1 MRSLSRYGAAMC
13 AALVGVGIAHIA
25 HHRSTLVAP
34 TSTHGPLCG
43 ADSMPCGAALDGTP
57 AGAGTDPCSRA
68 ELPLP
73 RSNDFLEDKALVLL
87 HMFDEMHC
95 AIALQ
100 ARVMTRTSPRE
111 GTGRDLRGF

>member
-1 MRSLSRYGAAMC
+1 
-13 AALVGVGIAHIA
+13 
-25 HHRSTLVAP
+25 
-34 TSTHGPLCG
+34 
-43 ADSMPCGAALDGTP
+43 
-57 AGAGTDPCSRA
+57 
-68 ELPLP
+68 LPLP